1 MAKHKLVLIPGLL
14 CDEHLWAHQVDGL
27 SDIADI
33 EVADITREDNIPDLA
48 RAVLRR
54 APEKFSLAGL
64 SMGGYV
70 AHEIMRQE
78 PERVERLALVDTS
91 ARPDTP
97 ENTKKRKSMMDL
109 AMHGKFKGVT
119 PLLLPNLVH
128 PDHVKKT
135 GVGDVVLR
143 MAENV
148 GKDAFLRQQTAL
160 LHRVDSRPDLANINC
175 PTLVLCGAEDALTP
189 VEFHQEMAEGIGGNA
204 KLVIVEHSG
213 HLAPLEQPTIVTDA
227 FRAWLEQ

>member
-14 CDEHLWAHQVDGL
+14 CDEHLWAHQVRDL
-27 SDIADI
+27 AEVADI
-33 EVADITREDNIPDLA
+33 EVADITREDNIADLA

-78 PERVERLALVDTS
+78 PDRVERLALVDTS
-91 ARPDTP
+91 ARSDTP

-128 PDHVKKT
+128 PDHVEKT
-135 GVGDVVLR
+135 GVGDVVLQ

-160 LHRVDSRPDLANINC
+160 MHRIDSRPDLANINC
-175 PTLVLCGAEDALTP
+175 PTLVLCGRDDALTP
-189 VEFHQEMAEGIGGNA
+189 VEVHQEMADGIGDNA
-204 KLVIVEHSG
+204 KLVVIEHSG
-213 HLAPLEQPTIVTDA
+213 HLAPLEQPEEVNRA
-227 FRAWLEQ
+227 FKQWMQR